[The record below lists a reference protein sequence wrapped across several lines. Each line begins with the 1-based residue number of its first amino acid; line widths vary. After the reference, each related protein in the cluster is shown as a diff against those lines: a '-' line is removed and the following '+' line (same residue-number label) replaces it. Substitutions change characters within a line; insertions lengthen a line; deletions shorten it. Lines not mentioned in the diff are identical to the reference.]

1 MARISRK
8 RHTKRSRRSTK
19 KSLRRRRRQANQ
31 RGGSGDLPNDL
42 ATVVVAPPGGD
53 ANSGSPDAVA
63 TPQSMEVYEENSSA
77 DPNEAVGTT
86 V

>member
-1 MARISRK
+1 MARTSRK
-8 RHTKRSRRSTK
+8 RHTKRSRRRNKSK
-19 KSLRRRRRQANQ
+19 KRQQKRQ

>member
-1 MARISRK
+1 MVRTSRK
-8 RHTKRSRRSTK
+8 RHTKRSRRGK
-19 KSLRRRRRQANQ
+19 KGKRALRRTKRQ

-77 DPNEAVGTT
+77 DPDEAVGTT

>member
-1 MARISRK
+1 MVRTSRK
-8 RHTKRSRRSTK
+8 RHTKRSRRGSNSK
-19 KSLRRRRRQANQ
+19 KTLRRRTKRQ

-77 DPNEAVGTT
+77 DPD
-86 V
+86 